1 MENVWD
7 EIQKAQLKLLGNVK
21 LTQKAKLLTRYC
33 LLLQPY
39 LIFKPLSI
47 LYGFPD
53 RLFYFFTVYFTMAVI
68 ISLAITVVINRYRT
82 PASKKFQ
89 QLFFSFR
96 KVWGYPTSPI
106 L

>member
-47 LYGFPD
+47 PYGFPD
-53 RLFYFFTVYFTMAVI
+53 RLFYFFIVYFTMAVI
-68 ISLAITVVINRYRT
+68 I
-82 PASKKFQ
+82 
-89 QLFFSFR
+89 
-96 KVWGYPTSPI
+96 
-106 L
+106 